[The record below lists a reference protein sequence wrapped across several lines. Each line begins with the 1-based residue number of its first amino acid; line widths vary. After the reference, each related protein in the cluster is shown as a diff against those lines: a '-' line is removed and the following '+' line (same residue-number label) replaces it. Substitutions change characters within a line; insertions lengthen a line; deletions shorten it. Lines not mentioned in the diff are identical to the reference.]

1 MQQILRAIIVP
12 TFFIIGLLMIPQTVN
27 AVDICAGNG
36 ANSTYC
42 QNKSEGETK
51 VKSVMKSVVDVLLM
65 TVGVISI
72 IMIVVGGIM
81 FALSS
86 GDASKVTKARNMVIY
101 AVVGLVV
108 ALFASAIINFVFNKV
123 Q

>member
-1 MQQILRAIIVP
+1 MV
-12 TFFIIGLLMIPQTVN
+12 PQTVN

-72 IMIVVGGIM
+72 VMIVVGGIM

>member
-12 TFFIIGLLMIPQTVN
+12 TFFIIGLFMIPQTVN

-72 IMIVVGGIM
+72 IMIVIGGIM

>member
-72 IMIVVGGIM
+72 VMIVVGGIM

>member
-1 MQQILRAIIVP
+1 MQQILRVIIVP
-12 TFFIIGLLMIPQTVN
+12 TFFIIGLLMVPQTVN

-72 IMIVVGGIM
+72 IMIVIGGIM

-123 Q
+123 K

>member
-12 TFFIIGLLMIPQTVN
+12 AFFIIGLLMVPQTVN

-42 QNKSEGETK
+42 QNRSEGETK
-51 VKSVMKSVVDVLLM
+51 VKSVMKSVVNVLLM

>member
-12 TFFIIGLLMIPQTVN
+12 TFFIIGLLMVPQTVN

-51 VKSVMKSVVDVLLM
+51 VKSVMKSVVDVLLI

-72 IMIVVGGIM
+72 VMIVVGGIM

-123 Q
+123 K

>member
-12 TFFIIGLLMIPQTVN
+12 TFFIIGLLMVPQTVN

-72 IMIVVGGIM
+72 VMIVVGGIM

-123 Q
+123 K

>member
-12 TFFIIGLLMIPQTVN
+12 TFFIIGLLTVPQTVN

-42 QNKSEGETK
+42 QNRSEGETK
-51 VKSVMKSVVDVLLM
+51 VKSVMKSVVNVLLM

-72 IMIVVGGIM
+72 IMIVIGGIM

>member
-42 QNKSEGETK
+42 QNKTEGETK

-123 Q
+123 K

>member
-12 TFFIIGLLMIPQTVN
+12 TFFIIGLLMVPQTVN

-51 VKSVMKSVVDVLLM
+51 VKSVMKSVMDVLLM

-72 IMIVVGGIM
+72 VMIVVGGIM

-123 Q
+123 K

>member
-12 TFFIIGLLMIPQTVN
+12 TFFIIGLLMVPQTVN

-72 IMIVVGGIM
+72 VMIVVGGIM

>member
-12 TFFIIGLLMIPQTVN
+12 TFFIIGLLMVPQTVN

-72 IMIVVGGIM
+72 IMIVIGGIM

-123 Q
+123 K

>member
-12 TFFIIGLLMIPQTVN
+12 TFFIIGLLMVPQTVN

-123 Q
+123 K